1 MKGNVLISNIAVMV
15 ALLTAACTNSAAPQN
30 AGQSHTPA
38 KASKIQRTFIFEC
51 SSTFSFIAAIEDDT
65 AWLFLPQKTRS
76 LPRVLSANGEKFSDN
91 QYTFW
96 INSDKAMLETAT
108 STHRNCSNNRSK
120 AIWEHAKLNGVDF
133 RAVGNEPGWHLE
145 IRYQDRILFVG
156 DYGNFSR
163 EFPAPEP
170 LTNKQARRTIYQ
182 TAADGKSLMVI
193 IEGRQ
198 CRDTMKGELFE
209 TTVSVMFERKTYLG
223 CGRPL
228 H

>member
-1 MKGNVLISNIAVMV
+1 MKGNVLISNMAVMI
-15 ALLTAACTNSAAPQN
+15 ALFIAACTNSAAPQN
-30 AGQSHTPA
+30 ADQSHTQA
-38 KASKIQRTFIFEC
+38 KARKIQRTFVFEC
-51 SSTFSFIAAIEDDT
+51 GSTFSFVAAIVDDT
-65 AWLFLPQKTRS
+65 AWVFLPQKTTN

-96 INSDKAMLETAT
+96 IKSNKAMLETVT
-108 STHRNCSNNRSK
+108 STHRNCMNNGSK
-120 AIWEHAKLNGVDF
+120 AIWEHAKLSGVDF
-133 RAVGNEPGWHLE
+133 RAVGNEPGWQLE
-145 IRYQDRILFVG
+145 ILNQDRILFVG

-170 LTNKQARRTIYQ
+170 TTDKQTRRTIYQ
-182 TAADGKSLMVI
+182 TAAEGKNLMVI

-198 CRDTMKGELFE
+198 CRDTMKGEIFE
-209 TTVSVMFERKTYLG
+209 TTVSVTLDRKTHQG